1 MVFTIYLAVNV
12 SLAVV
17 IISTRGSTWPNG
29 MLQTSMLGLT
39 VYIFFSGT
47 PSFSTF
53 FVLWLIMMIVYLAA
67 YPIAYKDIKKEFGAD
82 SLEAASLKVNFSQ
95 CAYAILSYTVISL
108 FGSYLQE
115 VSSRKQFLQRMLMA
129 SQQEEIIRQ
138 KVKNGKLQKKLLENM
153 LPSSIVD
160 ELKKYNFTI
169 DSWKQIRSLSHR
181 HLGVSIMFAELEEFP
196 KFARQIHP
204 SQVMEYLNDL
214 FLIFDTLCDKYDV
227 YKVETVGDQYVAAVG
242 VVTGVMHTESASG
255 LNSKE
260 SSLKQCILSGR
271 DGIIQDDNSIQSSEN
286 ISVGTGAESLRDA
299 STSNTK
305 QMLDFAKAIIAGA
318 RHVKIPDSETSPV
331 LRVGIHTGS
340 CMSGIV
346 GTKNFRFC
354 LFGDTMNTAAR
365 MEQKSSPECI
375 HVTQDV
381 VDLVPDGGWEKL
393 KKMEVKGKGTMQTY
407 MLHVGNMLD
416 DKDSLGC
423 KTLGDAAGSIILST
437 VEVPSSP
444 FFLKENA
451 PGSSN
456 SSASGDPLRNP
467 FLLALPPTSREG
479 VSNKIYYSEHTKWF
493 GLIFKNSDVELSYLD
508 GLARLNKNVVYVG
521 YASFFFVLLVNL
533 ISGFSFYTAMRHLC
547 KDPAYFLMCDFIFDQ
562 TGDKSISYDDLI
574 NNALF
579 RMTPE
584 CAATLLVLLSLGC
597 FSQWFI
603 HSSNRVKN
611 KAWAIVCSAL
621 FYFALLLCVV
631 VVIMVFGQM
640 TKGELY
646 FQWVY
651 NIGTMIVI
659 LGKIDF
665 SLSYSFV
672 LTHYFFSFF
681 FLRHYFFLL
690 RRHDISNILIV
701 LDTRVWSVLWI
712 FHPSDC

>member
-1 MVFTIYLAVNV
+1 
-12 SLAVV
+12 
-17 IISTRGSTWPNG
+17 
-29 MLQTSMLGLT
+29 
-39 VYIFFSGT
+39 
-47 PSFSTF
+47 
-53 FVLWLIMMIVYLAA
+53 MMIVYLAA
-67 YPIAYKDIKKEFGAD
+67 YPIAYKDIEKEFGAD

-393 KKMEVKGKGTMQTY
+393 KKLEVKGKGTMQTY
-407 MLHVGNMLD
+407 TLHVGNMLD

-451 PGSSN
+451 PRSSN

-681 FLRHYFFLL
+681 FIRHYFFLL